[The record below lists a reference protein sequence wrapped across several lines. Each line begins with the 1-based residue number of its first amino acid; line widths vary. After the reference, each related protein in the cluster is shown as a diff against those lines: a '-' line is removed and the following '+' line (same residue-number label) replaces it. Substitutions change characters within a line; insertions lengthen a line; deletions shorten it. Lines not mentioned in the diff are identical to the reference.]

1 MNTLIRVITLF
12 IFAVTFLCGKVYAAD
27 PSIAP
32 AIPPS
37 GSFTI
42 EIKILTMYSGESAV
56 PESKG
61 VLTYKG
67 KQYPF
72 TILAVTMGNRF
83 GEAKLTGTGTLYGMK
98 DISDFEGAYF
108 QIGGGMKPDD
118 NYETV
123 TVKNEKGVIA
133 MVTGKITA
141 PIWFP
146 ATGAVVKFTK

>member
-1 MNTLIRVITLF
+1 MNTLVRVITPL
-12 IFAVTFLCGKVYAAD
+12 IFAIAFLSGKAYAAD
-27 PSIAP
+27 QSITP

-37 GSFTI
+37 GSFTL
-42 EIKILTMYSGESAV
+42 EIKVLTMFSGESAV

-61 VLTYKG
+61 VLSYKG

-72 TILAVTMGNRF
+72 TVLAVTMGNQF

-98 DISDFEGAYF
+98 DLSDFEGAYF